1 MAGMDVSSNKT
12 ADTAAAANSVAMNG
26 KNERQLSAA
35 QKKKLKKKERE
46 KAKKAER

>member
-1 MAGMDVSSNKT
+1 MAGEADVLHS
-12 ADTAAAANSVAMNG
+12 AENG
-26 KNERQLSAA
+26 NGPENGILTAA